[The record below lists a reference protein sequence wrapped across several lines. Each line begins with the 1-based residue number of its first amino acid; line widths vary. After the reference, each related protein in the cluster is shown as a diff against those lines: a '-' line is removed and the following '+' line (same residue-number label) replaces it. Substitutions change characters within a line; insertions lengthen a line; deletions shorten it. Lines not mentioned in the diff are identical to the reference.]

1 MNAGKVLIGMA
12 LLVISVALII
22 TPSGAAPQDAFP
34 PVGGV
39 DAYHAGSTGESSPS
53 YAPSTQGTRYDGD
66 FLSAINYPYARWT
79 SMLSF
84 CTLHHVPCLLFDRLG
99 MYPCTGNGGVC
110 Q

>member
-12 LLVISVALII
+12 LLVISVALMI

-39 DAYHAGSTGESSPS
+39 DAYHAGSN
-53 YAPSTQGTRYDGD
+53 GD
-66 FLSAINYPYARWT
+66 FPSSYTSAYGTGYRGEFVSAISHPHAHLT

-84 CTLHHVPCLLFDRLG
+84 RTLHHVPCLLFDRLG
-99 MYPCTGNGGVC
+99 MCPCTGNGGVC